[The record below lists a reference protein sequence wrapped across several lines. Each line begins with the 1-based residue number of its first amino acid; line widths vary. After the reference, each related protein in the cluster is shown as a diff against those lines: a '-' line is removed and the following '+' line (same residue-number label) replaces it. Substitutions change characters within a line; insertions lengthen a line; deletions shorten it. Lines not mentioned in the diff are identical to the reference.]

1 MSTTTTETALALAP
15 APARQQQITA
25 FANESAF
32 EAAQRMARA
41 LTSSQLVPQTFRG
54 AENTGS
60 ALIALEIAQR
70 IGASPLMVMQNLN
83 VIHGRPA
90 WSSQFII
97 AALNSCGRFSPIRF
111 DVTGEGDNRQC
122 IAWAYD
128 STGKERLDGPAVSI
142 ATAKAEGWYSK
153 TGSKWQTMPELM
165 LRYRAAAFF
174 GRLYA
179 PDILMGMQSVEEIVD
194 VNGQQARQVAAKEA
208 PKVSFKPANP
218 TPDEDVIDGEIHL
231 DVTKD
236 ILFVDSSEPT
246 PPAPLP
252 TTKKELGVLL
262 KKKMEQA
269 QIPKEKLLTA
279 MSDAQLAPEGA
290 TMFNQLSSEDM
301 QVAILNWDKLVG
313 GIGA

>member
-1 MSTTTTETALALAP
+1 MSTTTPETALALAP
-15 APARQQQITA
+15 ATVKQQQITA
-25 FANESAF
+25 FANETAF
-32 EAAQRMARA
+32 EAAQRMAKA

-97 AALNSCGRFSPIRF
+97 AALNSCGRFSPLRF
-111 DVTGEGDNRQC
+111 DVTGEGDKRQC
-122 IAWAYD
+122 VAWAYD
-128 STGKERLDGPAVSI
+128 STGKDRLDGPAVSI
-142 ATAKAEGWYSK
+142 ATAKSEGWYSK
-153 TGSKWQTMPELM
+153 AGSKWQTMPELM

-194 VNGQQARQVAAKEA
+194 VNGTQARQVAKEA
-208 PKVSFKPANP
+208 PKVSFKPADP
-218 TPDEDVIDGEIHL
+218 IPEEDVIDGEIQPL

-236 ILFVDSSEPT
+236 ILFVET
-246 PPAPLP
+246 PETSPAPLP
-252 TTKKELGVLL
+252 ATKKELGVLL
-262 KKKMEQA
+262 KEKMEKA
-269 QIPKEKLLTA
+269 QIPKEKLLQA
-279 MSDAQLAPEGA
+279 MTDAQLAPEGA
-290 TMFNQLSSEDM
+290 TMLNQLSAEDM

-313 GIGA
+313 GIA

>member
-1 MSTTTTETALALAP
+1 MSTTTPETALALAP
-15 APARQQQITA
+15 APVKQQQITA
-25 FANESAF
+25 FANETAF
-32 EAAQRMARA
+32 EAAQRMAKA

-97 AALNSCGRFSPIRF
+97 AALNSCGRFSPLRF
-111 DVTGEGDNRQC
+111 DVTGEGDKRQC
-122 IAWAYD
+122 AAWAYD
-128 STGKERLDGPAVSI
+128 STGKDRLDGPAVSI
-142 ATAKAEGWYSK
+142 ATAKSEGWYSK
-153 TGSKWQTMPELM
+153 AGSKWQTMPELM

-194 VNGQQARQVAAKEA
+194 VNGAQARQVAREA
-208 PKVSFKPANP
+208 PKVSFKPADP
-218 TPDEDVIDGEIHL
+218 THKEDVIDGEVQPL

-236 ILFVDSSEPT
+236 ILFVDSSEPIT
-246 PPAPLP
+246 PAPLP

-262 KKKMEQA
+262 KEKMEKA
-269 QIPKEKLLTA
+269 QIPKEKLLQA
-279 MSDAQLAPEGA
+279 MTDAQLAPEGA
-290 TMFNQLSSEDM
+290 TMLNQLSAEDM

-313 GIGA
+313 GIA